1 MALFSNSF
9 LYFLSRLC
17 RYNLGYLRQ
26 HPKSKKHPR
35 RGRNCRWFSRKRGR
49 NRKKTFGRG
58 STVIDLERQFDT
70 GMFTSALNV
79 YERSSRLRDAGM
91 FSFDTDSSTIVC
103 DNSANFSICNDK
115 RMFVGDLKQVTKH
128 KVATIGG
135 KGHAPSGLG
144 TVKWRWVDDNGKSH
158 EYLIH
163 DVLYFPQSPINILSV
178 TSFPRQLKEDK
189 GTGMDT
195 KMEYSRVYWDFG
207 KHERIIKHQPSNLP
221 QLSINEGF
229 SLSNVYL
236 ALVAKVINP
245 KVHTQH
251 SCCLTNLNLED
262 DGSSGTLD
270 EKSTC
275 SSQGYCKT
283 TCNSTGLDS
292 LNIKTELFEV
302 GETLFYSKD
311 GYSTL
316 VKITAINLDKD
327 NMLRFSVIAANGNE
341 HITTREHLRSPDNP
355 DIGWIP
361 STVPEYQSAA
371 KELSEED
378 IESIT

>member
-1 MALFSNSF
+1 
-9 LYFLSRLC
+9 
-17 RYNLGYLRQ
+17 
-26 HPKSKKHPR
+26 
-35 RGRNCRWFSRKRGR
+35 
-49 NRKKTFGRG
+49 
-58 STVIDLERQFDT
+58 
-70 GMFTSALNV
+70 
-79 YERSSRLRDAGM
+79 
-91 FSFDTDSSTIVC
+91 
-103 DNSANFSICNDK
+103 
-115 RMFVGDLKQVTKH
+115 MFVGDLKQVTKH

-178 TSFPRQLKEDK
+178 TSFARQLKDNE
-189 GTGMDT
+189 GTGIDT

-283 TCNSTGLDS
+283 TCNSTGLDT
-292 LNIKTELFEV
+292 LDIKTELFEV

-327 NMLRFSVIAANGNE
+327 NLLRFSVIAANGDK
-341 HITTREHLRSPDNP
+341 HITTREHLCSPDNP